1 MTEPK
6 VTIPAFLPF
15 YLSLIPR
22 DMVAA
27 RLRARIAE
35 ASDPEY
41 VELLI
46 DQVWAD
52 LVATV
57 EGHSFRMLI
66 GEFHDFRDRL
76 GLPMAANSNKALQ
89 LFRRRVEDSGSSQ
102 RLISAYP
109 VLKQRLETVLRN
121 SLNAFADLFTAY
133 AQDRTVLRANGLLS
147 AGDDPIAG
155 LFGTGADL
163 HNNNRKVVGV
173 KLAGGAK
180 VVFKPRALIS
190 DHFVRDLYTAA
201 DPHLTY
207 SLRECVPA
215 SVTIGTHGWQQFVTP
230 RPMNATDQPARYYYR
245 FGALCALFG
254 AIGASDLHDE
264 NLLAAGEMPC
274 VIDTETMIRPN
285 AGVDNDS
292 LPHVLINQLKLSVVS
307 TMLVP
312 MNNPNSPIDLIMAGV
327 GIDGQ
332 QTSRMKR
339 PVVRDSAS
347 DSISVQWERVTHRH
361 TDNVP
366 RLGDTALSPLDHF
379 DEILLGY
386 TDALGAVR
394 DDAVA
399 KVLDSY
405 TDMPVRCLIRSTMVY
420 TRFLDAATHPDYL
433 RRTEEAERLFR
444 LLGNYPDYLAPE
456 AAAYVG
462 EEERASLNTGNV
474 PYFAARGGST
484 ELVTPTSRFPGV
496 HRTSPLDFARS
507 GLALNARRSGNFHHF
522 LLEECFGEVAGDDPV
537 GVSAG
542 SVFAEALRDAR
553 PEAWWPRIARTI
565 ASVGVSHEG
574 PYGLETGWVCGIGP
588 DRNAPTV
595 TPGNFVSFH
604 DVGGIVTFLANAARY
619 DDNLRDAALGANRGL
634 DVLLTEYG
642 EVLAEA
648 PEGVFT
654 GGASLLLTRPSK
666 VDRVWLERVL
676 DTIHDRA
683 AAGTLDT
690 DLANGPAGVLM
701 VLLSRLEAGEGPLVD
716 QGRLAR
722 LRQLVSSHEEVS
734 RTFAWFDVA
743 HGDLGMRWA
752 SSRIGRVL
760 DDSALV
766 NASADWLTGQLA
778 DAEAPPVPGWCKGTA
793 GLLLTSAEILSS
805 AGRQDLLTGARL
817 ATLVDGAT
825 RLPTDQPVDLSVCH
839 GSSGVIQSLIATG
852 QILGDKSLLDRATEY
867 QERVLAAIRSNGFHT
882 GSPGRTSLLGYMFG
896 WSGIGDTDI
905 MLHAARTGVDD
916 LSIPVALSTPHPS
929 GELS

>member
-1 MTEPK
+1 MIEPK
-6 VTIPAFLPF
+6 VSIPAFLPF

-22 DMVAA
+22 DAVAA
-27 RLRARIAE
+27 RLRALIAE
-35 ASDPEY
+35 ASGPEY
-41 VELLI
+41 VALLL
-46 DQVWAD
+46 DQVRED
-52 LVATV
+52 LVTTV

-66 GEFHDFRDRL
+66 GEFHAFRHGLD
-76 GLPMAANSNKALQ
+76 LPMAADSDQALQ
-89 LFRRRVEDSGSSQ
+89 QFGRHLEHSGSSR
-102 RLISAYP
+102 RLIGAYP

-121 SLNAFADLFTAY
+121 SLDAYADLFAAY
-133 AQDRTVLRANGLLS
+133 AQDRTALYANGLLS
-147 AGDDPIAG
+147 TGDDPIAE
-155 LFGTGADL
+155 LFATGADL

-173 KLAGGAK
+173 RLASGTK

-215 SVTIGTHGWQQFVTP
+215 SVTIGSHGWQQFVTP
-230 RPMNATDQPARYYYR
+230 RPMNTPDQPARYYYR

-292 LPHVLINQLKLSVVS
+292 LPRVLINQLKLSVVS

-312 MNNPNSPIDLIMAGV
+312 MVNPNSPIDLMMAGV
-327 GIDGQ
+327 GIDGD
-332 QTSRMKR
+332 QTSKMKR
-339 PVVRDSAS
+339 PVVRESAS
-347 DSISVQWERVTHRH
+347 DSISVEWEQVTHRH

-366 RLGDTALSPLDHF
+366 RLGDMALSPLDHF
-379 DEILLGY
+379 NEILAGY

-394 DDAVA
+394 GDGVA
-399 KVLDSY
+399 EVLESY
-405 TDMPVRCLIRSTMVY
+405 ADMPVRCLIRSTMVY

-433 RRTEEAERLFR
+433 RRAEEAERLLR
-444 LLGNYPDYLAPE
+444 LLGKYPDYLAPE

-462 EEERASLNTGNV
+462 EEERVGLSTGNV
-474 PYFAARGGST
+474 PYFVARGGST
-484 ELVTPTSRFPGV
+484 ELATPTSRFPGV
-496 HRTSPLDFARS
+496 HKTSPLDFARS

-522 LLEECFGEVAGDDPV
+522 LLEECFGEVAGNDPA
-537 GVSAG
+537 GVSAR

-553 PEAWWPRIARTI
+553 PQAWWPAIARTI

-574 PYGLETGWVCGIGP
+574 PYGSEAGWVCGIGP

-595 TPGNFVSFH
+595 TPGNFISFH
-604 DVGGIVTFLANAARY
+604 DVGGIVAFLANAARH
-619 DDNLRDAALGANRGL
+619 DDNLRDAALAADRGL
-634 DVLLTEYG
+634 DALLAEYG

-654 GGASLLLTRPSK
+654 GSASLLLTRPSR
-666 VDRVWLERVL
+666 VDRAGLGRVL
-676 DTIHDRA
+676 DTIDDRA
-683 AAGTLDT
+683 VAGTLDT
-690 DLANGPAGVLM
+690 DLANGPAGLLM
-701 VLLSRLEAGEGPLVD
+701 VLLSRLEAGEAPLVD

-722 LRQLVSSHEEVS
+722 LRQLVLSHVEAS

-766 NASADWLTGQLA
+766 NASADWLTGRLG
-778 DAEAPPVPGWCKGTA
+778 DGEALPVPGWCKGTA
-793 GLLLTSAEILSS
+793 GLLLSSAEILAS

-817 ATLVDGAT
+817 AALVDGAT
-825 RLPTDQPVDLSVCH
+825 QLSTDQPVDLSVCH

-852 QILGDKSLLDRATEY
+852 QILGDKSLLDRAADY
-867 QERVLAAIRSNGFHT
+867 QERVLAATRSNGFHT

-896 WSGIGDTDI
+896 WAGIGDTDI
-905 MLHAARTGVDD
+905 MLHAARTGVDA